1 MKTEFIKFQSDDKID
16 LLLHGIVYMKEL
28 QYYVDLEKKEQNDIV
43 GDALE
48 NAVFSKAY
56 ETPSGIPC
64 NLILKNGFCKS
75 FVFCIYEADLDDDRS
90 VIMHESDK
98 IKKFGDYALWIKNM
112 DQFIKRIQL
121 AALKRDYHIT
131 NDKVIYYDDTE
142 EVPIEVM
149 QSVSDKGTYAFGK
162 RKKFK
167 YQNEYRFVINT
178 KLDEIPNEDYLI
190 LDIGD
195 ISDITQKIKT
205 QDLINGKR
213 LL

>member
-1 MKTEFIKFQSDDKID
+1 MDKKYGSI
-16 LLLHGIVYMKEL
+16 Y
-28 QYYVDLEKKEQNDIV
+28 
-43 GDALE
+43 
-48 NAVFSKAY
+48 KAH
-56 ETPSGIPC
+56 
-64 NLILKNGFCKS
+64 
-75 FVFCIYEADLDDDRS
+75 S
-90 VIMHESDK
+90 VS
-98 IKKFGDYALWIKNM
+98 
-112 DQFIKRIQL
+112 
-121 AALKRDYHIT
+121 ALKRDYHIT